1 MLEQMIGFQ
10 TAQEKPLARPP
21 RTTLL
26 SNYHKHEAPWGDG
39 AADRPHRGW
48 LLGLHG
54 AHPIPAGFGMGDRTR
69 LCRSGFGLLASS
81 GGWFTLT
88 MAATVFCSLRVWD
101 QSLAE
106 AKRNAFFDWGV
117 LRDLNRS
124 MLCPPPPRLA
134 S

>member
-1 MLEQMIGFQ
+1 MIGLQ
-10 TAQEKPLARPP
+10 MAQEEPLGRLP
-21 RTTLL
+21 RITLL

-69 LCRSGFGLLASS
+69 LYRSGFGLLASS

-88 MAATVFCSLRVWD
+88 MAATDNCSLRVWD
-101 QSLAE
+101 QSLAG
-106 AKRNAFFDWGV
+106 AKRNPFFDWAP
-117 LRDLNRS
+117 LRAFNWSKLG
-124 MLCPPPPRLA
+124 PPPARPA
-134 S
+134 P